1 MQLVFDF
8 PPKTRYTFENFV
20 VCNGNRAAYHF
31 ARQLAE
37 GGGNESLL
45 YLYGPSGCGKTHILA
60 SVGSLLSFHTGQP
73 APYLSFRDID
83 QLYGGNYPTE
93 GASLIGERFAGAP
106 ALLIDD
112 IHLIPDNPGIR
123 VEVWQLFN
131 DFYGAGKKI
140 LVTGLYPPKELPNLD
155 DHLISRL
162 LWGLVAGMD
171 ITDDESRR
179 MILAKLAEDRQVLL
193 PDDVAEYILKNVRR
207 DVPSLLD
214 ALEKISRYALSESR
228 RITLRLARE
237 VLAPSR

>member
-20 VCNGNRAAYHF
+20 VCTGNRAAYHF

-37 GGGNESLL
+37 GAGNESLL
-45 YLYGPSGCGKTHILA
+45 YLYGPSGCGKTHLLTA
-60 SVGSLLSFHTGQP
+60 VGSLLSFESGQP
-73 APYLSFRDID
+73 APCLSFRDID
-83 QLYGGNYPTE
+83 QIYQGNYPTE
-93 GASLIGERFAGAP
+93 GATLLRERFAGAP

-112 IHLIPDNPGIR
+112 IHLIPDNDGIR
-123 VEVWQLFN
+123 VELWQLFN

-140 LVTGLYPPKELPNLD
+140 LVTGLYPPKQLPHLD

-179 MILAKLAEDRQVLL
+179 MILAKLAEDRQVIL

-207 DVPSLLD
+207 DVPSLRE
-214 ALEKISRYALSESR
+214 ALEKISRYALAEGR
-228 RITLRLARE
+228 KITLRLARE
-237 VLAPSR
+237 ALVPTR

>member
-20 VCNGNRAAYHF
+20 VCGGNRAAYHF

-37 GGGNESLL
+37 GNGNESLL
-45 YLYGPSGCGKTHILA
+45 YLYGPSGCGKTHLLA
-60 SVGSLLSFHTGQP
+60 SVGSLLSAQTGQS
-73 APYLSFRDID
+73 APYISFRDID
-83 QLYGGNYPTE
+83 QLYQGNYPSE
-93 GASLIGERFAGAP
+93 GTSLLGERFAGAP

-112 IHLIPDNPGIR
+112 IHLIPDNASIR

-140 LVTGLYPPKELPNLD
+140 LVTGLYPPKELPHLD

-179 MILAKLAEDRQVLL
+179 MILSKLAEDRQVIL
-193 PDDVAEYILKNVRR
+193 PGDVAEYILKNVRR

-228 RITLRLARE
+228 KITLRLARE

>member
-8 PPKTRYTFENFV
+8 PPNTRYTFDNFV
-20 VCNGNRAAYHF
+20 VCGGNRAAYHF

-37 GGGNESLL
+37 GNGNESLL
-45 YLYGPSGCGKTHILA
+45 YLYGPSGCGKTHLLA
-60 SVGSLLSFHTGQP
+60 SVGSLLSAQTGHS
-73 APYLSFRDID
+73 APYISFRDID
-83 QLYGGNYPTE
+83 QLYQGNYPSE
-93 GASLIGERFAGAP
+93 GTSLLGERFAGAP

-112 IHLIPDNPGIR
+112 IHLIPDNASIR
-123 VEVWQLFN
+123 IEVWQLFN

-140 LVTGLYPPKELPNLD
+140 LVTGLYPPKELPHLD

-179 MILAKLAEDRQVLL
+179 MILSKLAEDRQVIL
-193 PDDVAEYILKNVRR
+193 PGDVAEYILKNVRR

-228 RITLRLARE
+228 KITLRLARE
-237 VLAPSR
+237 VLSPSR

>member
-8 PPKTRYTFENFV
+8 PPKTRYTFESFV
-20 VCNGNRAAYHF
+20 VCGGNRAAYHF

-37 GGGNESLL
+37 DNGNESLL
-45 YLYGPSGCGKTHILA
+45 YLYGPSGCGKTHLLA
-60 SVGSLLSFHTGQP
+60 SVGSLLSARSGQS
-73 APYLSFRDID
+73 APYISFRDID
-83 QLYGGNYPTE
+83 QLYQGNYPTE
-93 GASLIGERFAGAP
+93 GTSLLGERFAGAP

-112 IHLIPDNPGIR
+112 IHLIPDNASIR

-140 LVTGLYPPKELPNLD
+140 LVTGLYPPKELPHLD

-179 MILAKLAEDRQVLL
+179 MILSKLAEDRQVIL
-193 PDDVAEYILKNVRR
+193 PGDVAEYILKNVRR

-228 RITLRLARE
+228 KITLRLARE

>member
-8 PPKTRYTFENFV
+8 PPNTRYTFDNFV
-20 VCNGNRAAYHF
+20 VCGGNRAAYHF

-37 GGGNESLL
+37 GNGNESLL
-45 YLYGPSGCGKTHILA
+45 YLYGPSGCGKTHLLA
-60 SVGSLLSFHTGQP
+60 SVGGLLSAQTGQS
-73 APYLSFRDID
+73 APYISFRDID
-83 QLYGGNYPTE
+83 QLYQGNYPSE
-93 GASLIGERFAGAP
+93 GTSLLGERFAGAP

-112 IHLIPDNPGIR
+112 IHLIPDNASIR
-123 VEVWQLFN
+123 IEVWQLFN

-140 LVTGLYPPKELPNLD
+140 LVTGLYPPKELPHLD

-179 MILAKLAEDRQVLL
+179 MILSKLAEDRQVIL
-193 PDDVAEYILKNVRR
+193 PVDVAEYILKNVRR

-214 ALEKISRYALSESR
+214 ALEQISRYALSESR
-228 RITLRLARE
+228 KITLRLARE
-237 VLAPSR
+237 VLSPSR

>member
-20 VCNGNRAAYHF
+20 VCGGNRAAYHF

-37 GGGNESLL
+37 GRGNESLL
-45 YLYGPSGCGKTHILA
+45 YLYGPSGCGKTHLLA
-60 SVGSLLSFHTGQP
+60 SVGSLLSTQTGQF
-73 APYLSFRDID
+73 APYISFRDID
-83 QLYGGNYPTE
+83 QLYQGNYPSE
-93 GASLIGERFAGAP
+93 GTSLLGERFAGAP

-112 IHLIPDNPGIR
+112 IHLIPDNASVR

-179 MILAKLAEDRQVLL
+179 MILSKLAEDRQVIL
-193 PDDVAEYILKNVRR
+193 PGDVAEYILKNVRR

-228 RITLRLARE
+228 KITLRLARE

>member
-20 VCNGNRAAYHF
+20 VCGGNRAAYHF

-37 GGGNESLL
+37 GNGNESLL
-45 YLYGPSGCGKTHILA
+45 YLYGPSGCGKTHLLA
-60 SVGSLLSFHTGQP
+60 SVGGLLSARSGQS
-73 APYLSFRDID
+73 APYISFRDID
-83 QLYGGNYPTE
+83 QLYQGNYPTE
-93 GASLIGERFAGAP
+93 GASLLGERFAGAP

-112 IHLIPDNPGIR
+112 IHLIPDNASIR

-140 LVTGLYPPKELPNLD
+140 LVTGLYPPKELPHLD

-179 MILAKLAEDRQVLL
+179 MILSKLAEDRQVIL
-193 PDDVAEYILKNVRR
+193 PGDVAEYILKNVRR

-228 RITLRLARE
+228 KITLRLARE

>member
-20 VCNGNRAAYHF
+20 VCGGNRAAYHF

-37 GGGNESLL
+37 GNGNESLL
-45 YLYGPSGCGKTHILA
+45 YLYGPSGCGKTHLLA
-60 SVGSLLSFHTGQP
+60 SVGSLLSAQTGQS
-73 APYLSFRDID
+73 APYISFRDID
-83 QLYGGNYPTE
+83 QLYQGNYPSE
-93 GASLIGERFAGAP
+93 GTSLLGERFAGAP

-112 IHLIPDNPGIR
+112 IHLIPDNASIR

-140 LVTGLYPPKELPNLD
+140 LVTGLYPPKELPHLD

-179 MILAKLAEDRQVLL
+179 MILSKLAEDRQVLL
-193 PDDVAEYILKNVRR
+193 PGDVAEYILKNVRR

-228 RITLRLARE
+228 KITLRLARE

>member
-20 VCNGNRAAYHF
+20 VCGGNRAAYHF

-37 GGGNESLL
+37 GNGNESLL
-45 YLYGPSGCGKTHILA
+45 YLYGPSGCGKTHLLA
-60 SVGSLLSFHTGQP
+60 SVGSLLSAQTGQS
-73 APYLSFRDID
+73 APYISFRDID
-83 QLYGGNYPTE
+83 QLYQGNYPSE
-93 GASLIGERFAGAP
+93 GTSLLGERFAGAP

-112 IHLIPDNPGIR
+112 IHLIPDNASIR

-140 LVTGLYPPKELPNLD
+140 LVTGLYPPKELPHLD

-179 MILAKLAEDRQVLL
+179 MILSKLAEDRQVIL
-193 PDDVAEYILKNVRR
+193 PGDVAEYILKNVRR

-228 RITLRLARE
+228 KITIRLARE

>member
-20 VCNGNRAAYHF
+20 VCGGNRAAYHF

-37 GGGNESLL
+37 GNGNESLL
-45 YLYGPSGCGKTHILA
+45 YLYGPSGCGKTHLLA
-60 SVGSLLSFHTGQP
+60 SVGSLLSAQTGQS
-73 APYLSFRDID
+73 APYISFRDID
-83 QLYGGNYPTE
+83 QLYQGNYPSE
-93 GASLIGERFAGAP
+93 GTSLLGERFAGAP

-112 IHLIPDNPGIR
+112 IHLIPDNASIR

-140 LVTGLYPPKELPNLD
+140 LVTGLYPPKELPHLD

-179 MILAKLAEDRQVLL
+179 MILSKLAEDRQVIL
-193 PDDVAEYILKNVRR
+193 PGDVAEYILKNVRR

-228 RITLRLARE
+228 KITLRLARE
-237 VLAPSR
+237 ALAPSR

>member
-8 PPKTRYTFENFV
+8 PPNTRYTFDNFV
-20 VCNGNRAAYHF
+20 VCGGNRAAYHF

-37 GGGNESLL
+37 GNGNESLL
-45 YLYGPSGCGKTHILA
+45 YLYGPSGCGKTHLLA
-60 SVGSLLSFHTGQP
+60 SVGGLLSAQTGQS
-73 APYLSFRDID
+73 APYISFRDID
-83 QLYGGNYPTE
+83 QLYQGNYPSE
-93 GASLIGERFAGAP
+93 GTSLLGERFAGAP

-112 IHLIPDNPGIR
+112 IHLIPDNASIR
-123 VEVWQLFN
+123 IEVWQLFN

-140 LVTGLYPPKELPNLD
+140 LVTGLYPPKELPHLD

-179 MILAKLAEDRQVLL
+179 MILSKLAEDRQVIL
-193 PDDVAEYILKNVRR
+193 PGDVAEYILKNVRR

-228 RITLRLARE
+228 KITLRLARE
-237 VLAPSR
+237 VLSPSR

>member
-8 PPKTRYTFENFV
+8 PPNTRYTFENFV
-20 VCNGNRAAYHF
+20 VCGGNRAAYHF

-37 GGGNESLL
+37 GNGNESLL
-45 YLYGPSGCGKTHILA
+45 YLYGPSGCGKTHLLA
-60 SVGSLLSFHTGQP
+60 SVGSLLSSQTGHS
-73 APYLSFRDID
+73 APYISFRDID
-83 QLYGGNYPTE
+83 QLYQGNYPSE
-93 GASLIGERFAGAP
+93 GTSLLGERFAGAP

-112 IHLIPDNPGIR
+112 IHLIPDNASIR

-140 LVTGLYPPKELPNLD
+140 LVTGLYPPKELPHLD

-179 MILAKLAEDRQVLL
+179 MILSKLAEDRQVIL
-193 PDDVAEYILKNVRR
+193 PVDVAEYILKNVRR

-228 RITLRLARE
+228 KITLRLARE
-237 VLAPSR
+237 VLSPSR